1 MYNMSILLSHPQSSL
16 GSKFKVFAKEIF
28 AGFFHLKSKKL
39 EPGLFT
45 KLIT

>member
-16 GSKFKVFAKEIF
+16 GSEFEVFAIEIF
-28 AGFFHLKSKKL
+28 AGFHLESKKL
-39 EPGLFT
+39 EPGPFT